1 MGTICQTPIR
11 ELDHRSEDG
20 IDVTLLWDSRNNR
33 VFLRV
38 VDLRLDESLEF
49 DVVAGDARYAFRHP
63 YAYASLDRNARALA
77 A

>member
-20 IDVTLLWDSRNNR
+20 IDVTLLWDSRGNR

-38 VDLRLDESLEF
+38 VDMRLDESLEF
-49 DVVAGDARYAFRHP
+49 DVVAGDALYAFRHP
-63 YAYASLDRNARALA
+63 YAYASLDRNDRVVA

>member
-1 MGTICQTPIR
+1 MGTICETPIR

-20 IDVTLLWDSRNNR
+20 IDVTLLWDSRTDR
-33 VFLRV
+33 VFMRV

-49 DVVAGDARYAFRHP
+49 DVHAGDASYAFRHP
-63 YAYASLDRNARALA
+63 YAYASPDRDDRALA

>member
-1 MGTICQTPIR
+1 MGTICETPIR

-20 IDVTLLWDSRNNR
+20 IDVTLLWDNRTNR

-38 VDLRLDESLEF
+38 VDSRLYESLEF
-49 DVVAGDARYAFRHP
+49 DVIAGDALYAFRHP
-63 YAYASLDRNARALA
+63 YAYASLDRSDRALA